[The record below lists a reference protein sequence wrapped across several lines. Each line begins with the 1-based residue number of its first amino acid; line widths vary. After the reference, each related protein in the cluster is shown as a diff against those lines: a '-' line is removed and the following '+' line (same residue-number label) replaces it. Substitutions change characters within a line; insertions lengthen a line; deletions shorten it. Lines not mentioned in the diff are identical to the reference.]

1 VSLAPEIKA
10 KARTPLLWRRWGD
23 ETVVYNP
30 ASGQT
35 HLLDLVSGEGLS
47 CLQESFLDLG
57 TLCERMAHRLDIEN
71 DAQLRSYVAM
81 LLSQFEEL
89 GLLELEGVS

>member
-1 VSLAPEIKA
+1 MSLAPEIKA
-10 KARTPLLWRRWGD
+10 KARTPLLSRRWGD

-47 CLQESFLDLG
+47 CLQDSSLDLG
-57 TLCERMAHRLDIEN
+57 TLCERMAGRLDIEN
-71 DAQLRSYVAM
+71 DAELRQYVAS
-81 LLSQFEEL
+81 LLSQLEEL
-89 GLLELEGVS
+89 GLVELEGVS